1 MTLIYLAGAWLLG
14 VAASA
19 MNGEVWWP
27 GLAGIATAGVA
38 ATVVMRRP
46 HFAIIG
52 LLAAGLFVAGG
63 YRYVDER
70 PPDEPSGIALHN
82 GSDAVRFRALV
93 TDEPDVSGR
102 SQRVQLS
109 TREVFSNGA
118 WQPVSGGVL
127 LRTGL
132 FPRYQYG
139 DVLELEAELETPP
152 SFPDFDY
159 RDYLAR
165 QGISSLTAFP
175 DEVRRI
181 AVGEGNAAL
190 GLIHDVRRR
199 LGDALARTLP
209 EPQAALA
216 QGIFLGQRSA
226 IPDDLNEDMN
236 LTGTSHLIAISG
248 HNVSLVAALII
259 ASLAWLVGRR
269 QASVVALIAIAGYTL
284 LTGASPTVV
293 RAAIM
298 GSLFVIATLAGRP
311 GSAGTSIALAGAV
324 MTAWQPLV
332 IEDVSFQLSFAAIL
346 GIVYLAPAFQDHAVS
361 LLRERGIEA
370 GEGGPAAFIV
380 ESSALTA
387 AAVFATMPL
396 FALYF
401 DRVSIV
407 TFAAN
412 LLLVPA
418 FPLILG
424 SSALTAV
431 AGATWPPLGQA
442 SSWLSWAALTYMI
455 EVARFFADAPF
466 AAIDIDGFGRWH
478 AAASYVGLLAFALWL
493 LRTPVDPETRY
504 APMERPAT
512 TLTMRPAF
520 IAMAGLAIAAGI
532 VWWAAL
538 DSTGGRLSVTVL
550 DVGQGD
556 AILIESPDG
565 HHVLI
570 DGGADGRLLAEAL
583 GEELPFWE
591 RTLDL
596 IVLTH
601 PQEDHIAGLVEAL
614 ERYDVG
620 QVLATARQTE
630 SATYEAWRAQIS
642 RQGIDLIEAQP
653 GQSIDLGN
661 GAILRVLA
669 PGDGALSA
677 SNMNDSSLVLRLDY
691 GDASFLLTGDI
702 GATGEEALLRS
713 DFDLAATVLK
723 VPHHGSRTSSTPAF
737 LRAVQPAVAVISAG
751 ESNPYGHPSPTVLE
765 RLDETLILRT
775 DEHGTIRLSTDGDK
789 LWVET
794 GR

>member
-14 VAASA
+14 VAAGA
-19 MNGEVWWP
+19 ITGEVWWP

-38 ATVVMRRP
+38 AAAVMRRP
-46 HFAIIG
+46 QLAIVG

-63 YRYVDER
+63 YRYVDQR
-70 PPDEPSGIALHN
+70 PPDEPAGIALHN
-82 GSDAVRFRALV
+82 ESDAVRFRAVV
-93 TDEPDVSGR
+93 TDEPDVRGR

-109 TREVFSNGA
+109 VREMFSSGA

-132 FPRYQYG
+132 FPRYEYG
-139 DVLELEAELETPP
+139 DVLELEARLETPP

-165 QGISSLTAFP
+165 QGIVSLTAFP

-181 AVGEGNAAL
+181 GTGEGNPAL
-190 GLIHDVRRR
+190 GVVHDLRRK
-199 LGDALARTLP
+199 LGEALARALP

-226 IPDDLNEDMN
+226 IPDDLNEAMN
-236 LTGTSHLIAISG
+236 STGTSHLVAISG
-248 HNVSLVAALII
+248 YNVSLVAALII

-269 QASVVALIAIAGYTL
+269 QASIVALIAIAGYTV

-298 GSLFVIATLAGRP
+298 GSLFVAATLAGRP
-311 GSAGTSIALAGAV
+311 GSAGTAIALAGAA

-346 GIVYLAPAFQDHAVS
+346 GIVYLAPAFQDRAVS
-361 LLRERGIEA
+361 VLRERGIEA
-370 GEGGPAAFIV
+370 GEGGPAAFVV

-412 LLLVPA
+412 LVLVPA

-431 AGATWPPLGQA
+431 AHAAWTPLGQA

-455 EVARFFADAPF
+455 EVARFFADAPL

-478 AAASYVGLLAFALWL
+478 AAASYAGLLAFALWL
-493 LRTPVDPETRY
+493 RRTPAEPETRY
-504 APMERPAT
+504 TPMERPSGRFT
-512 TLTMRPAF
+512 IRPAF
-520 IAMAGLAIAAGI
+520 VAIAGLAIAAGI

-538 DSTGGRLSVTVL
+538 DGTGGRLSVTVL

-565 HHVLI
+565 HHLLI

-583 GEELPFWE
+583 GKELPFWE
-591 RTLDL
+591 RSLDL

-601 PQEDHIAGLVEAL
+601 PQEDHIAGLVAAL

-620 QVLATARQTE
+620 QVLATARRSE
-630 SATYEAWRAQIS
+630 SATYEAWRAQIR
-642 RQGIDLIEAQP
+642 RQGIDLVEALP

-661 GAILRVLA
+661 GAVLRVLA
-669 PGDGALSA
+669 PGDGALVA
-677 SNMNDSSLVLRLDY
+677 SNANDSSLVVRLDY
-691 GDASFLLTGDI
+691 GNASFLLTGDI
-702 GATGEEALLRS
+702 EATGEEALLRS
-713 DFDLAATVLK
+713 DVDLAVTVLK

-751 ESNPYGHPSPTVLE
+751 ESNPYGHPSATVLE
-765 RLDETLILRT
+765 RLDETLLLRT
-775 DEHGTIRLSTDGDK
+775 DEHGAVRLSTDGRT
-789 LWVET
+789 LWVQTE
-794 GR
+794 R